1 MLSTI
6 LLINMCRYVATI
18 TPVTIGHLRELNK
31 WYSVYKRPIER
42 ECIARWIY
50 RFAVILKVDP
60 NEYMG
65 DYVSSSSSSSDD
77 DDEDEQPTASAES
90 IYVDLT
96 EPLVQEPDA
105 EDEYITE
112 DQDMLYED

>member
-1 MLSTI
+1 
-6 LLINMCRYVATI
+6 MCRYVATL
-18 TPVTIGHLRELNK
+18 TPVNIGHLREFNK
-31 WYSVYKRPIER
+31 LYSVYKRPIER

-50 RFAVILKVDP
+50 RFAAILKVDP
-60 NEYMG
+60 DEYMG

-77 DDEDEQPTASAES
+77 DDEVNEQPTASAVS

-96 EPLVQEPDA
+96 EPLVPPPDP

-112 DQDMLYED
+112 DQDLLYED